1 MSFELKKMNQEL
13 FLEFETKNPLPHFE
27 KKKQNIEDIIR
38 QNMGTYFRNI
48 FY

>member
-1 MSFELKKMNQEL
+1 MNQEL
-13 FLEFETKNPLPHFE
+13 FLEFETKKEVALKSLPHFE
-27 KKKQNIEDIIR
+27 TKKQNIEDIMR